1 MTLQEVLAM
10 VDELDDAGS
19 EYGEAVK
26 QYLVLQHKAIMHL
39 AMIPRVVV
47 ELDAAPDK
55 EILDA

>member
-1 MTLQEVLAM
+1 M